1 MWIDISDSHGPVR
14 MDYHYVVSIARIYS
28 DIPLPDV
35 ITKTLI
41 WANINV
47 LYHFC
52 VQLTMN
58 YELYVLHN

>member
-14 MDYHYVVSIARIYS
+14 MDYHYVVSIARICS

-41 WANINV
+41 WANIIV

-52 VQLTMN
+52 VQL
-58 YELYVLHN
+58 L